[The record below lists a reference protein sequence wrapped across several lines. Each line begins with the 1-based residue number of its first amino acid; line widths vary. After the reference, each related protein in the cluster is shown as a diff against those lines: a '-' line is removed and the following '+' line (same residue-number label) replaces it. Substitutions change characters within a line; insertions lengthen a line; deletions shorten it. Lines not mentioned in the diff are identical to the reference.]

1 MTSRLDFGPNT
12 LALFLQAHVLHAG
25 TMAASRPF
33 AEREADE
40 DRIRA
45 EREAILDYAAKAN
58 VHGPVVLRAM
68 RADPRLRPSI
78 RVALWRAMGIDPD
91 IHKRRPAA

>member
-25 TMAASRPF
+25 TLAASKPF
-33 AEREADE
+33 DQREADE

-45 EREAILDYAAKAN
+45 EREAILDYAARAK
-58 VHGPVVLRAM
+58 VQGPVVLRAM
-68 RADPRLRPSI
+68 RADPRLTPSI
-78 RVALWRAMGIDPD
+78 RVALWRSMGIDPG
-91 IHKRRPAA
+91 IHSKRAA